1 MKNLIAVLECLDF
14 VLQATWVPLKNLKK
28 EVKGT
33 CLNFRQFPGAW
44 WCGGVNRMGQ
54 DWKQDVNE
62 KMMATVQESIRKT
75 QSEAEAVK
83 RCIPNIQN

>member
-1 MKNLIAVLECLDF
+1 MKNLVAVLECLDF

-33 CLNFRQFPGAW
+33 CLNFRQLPGAW

-54 DWKQDVNE
+54 D
-62 KMMATVQESIRKT
+62 
-75 QSEAEAVK
+75 
-83 RCIPNIQN
+83 